1 MQRVTSLLYFF
12 SAWIIK
18 CYGCQPLGAR
28 WGNKTSHVLC
38 PVRCT
43 LREHLRGTVSEPGFE
58 PGTCGLWSHHTSN
71 VPLWCHMLLTYYLFL
86 SSQNK
91 KIAYINYLRIY
102 GTISEWKFYS
112 PLNCVFLFRTQ
123 HLSWFEETSANRN
136 FDSIR
141 SIYGEMYQSQVS
153 SRDLWVMGPPRFRLA
168 TLMWYALSTLSLPSI
183 QNLNCT
189 YKIISRTIWNYF
201 KMKFWFTFKLYFS
214 FWKWIPNEIPWWL
227 RYLNDFVILGA

>member
-1 MQRVTSLLYFF
+1 MSIYGELYQSQVSNLGPVGYGPTTLPMFH
-12 SAWIIK
+12 SDVICSWHII
-18 CYGCQPLGAR
+18 Y
-28 WGNKTSHVLC
+28 
-38 PVRCT
+38 
-43 LREHLRGTVSEPGFE
+43 F
-58 PGTCGLWSHHTSN
+58 
-71 VPLWCHMLLTYYLFL
+71 YLFKI
-86 SSQNK
+86 K

-189 YKIISRTIWNYF
+189 YRIISRTIWNYF